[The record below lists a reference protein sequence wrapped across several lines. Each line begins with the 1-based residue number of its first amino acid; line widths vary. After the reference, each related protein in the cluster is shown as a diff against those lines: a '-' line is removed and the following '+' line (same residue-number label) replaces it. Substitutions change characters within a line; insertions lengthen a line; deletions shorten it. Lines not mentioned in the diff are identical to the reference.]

1 MIFSAIHVHDLPT
14 GLIVRSSADN
24 TITKLVHKM
33 TVSNIALSQTGPIGE
48 RQLALLDYNR
58 DLYVATVKDPKSKFV
73 KLGKNN
79 LSIFSTNILILKL
92 IAIMKTTRI

>member
-1 MIFSAIHVHDLPT
+1 M
-14 GLIVRSSADN
+14 RSSTDN

-58 DLYVATVKDPKSKFV
+58 DLYVATVKDPKSKFI
-73 KLGKNN
+73 KLGKNKHSLPFYVFDELN
-79 LSIFSTNILILKL
+79 YYCFLKS
-92 IAIMKTTRI
+92 